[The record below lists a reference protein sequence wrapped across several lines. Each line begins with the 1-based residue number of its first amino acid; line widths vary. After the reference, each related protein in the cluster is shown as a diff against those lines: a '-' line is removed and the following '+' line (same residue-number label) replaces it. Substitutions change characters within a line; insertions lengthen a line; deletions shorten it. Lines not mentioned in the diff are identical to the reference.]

1 MKTLLFSSYKFLRA
15 REAKCSTFCL
25 LIIRRFY
32 HILASEASLA
42 RIKLSEEDKRVFMK
56 EFDRILDYISELND
70 QRREASPT
78 LAGPRLANIARED
91 TVKNTSG
98 DDRERLLREVPRKE
112 GEFVAVKKI
121 IAQD

>member
-1 MKTLLFSSYKFLRA
+1 MISKQKVEHL
-15 REAKCSTFCL
+15 
-25 LIIRRFY
+25 
-32 HILASEASLA
+32 ASLA

-70 QRREASPT
+70 QRGEASLT
-78 LAGPRLANIARED
+78 LARPRLANIARKD